1 MPDDGAPAPDPVLA
15 GYRPPSQLV
24 LDKEIDHL
32 DVHCRAIVG
41 LSPFLTM
48 ATADADGWPEVSPRG
63 GDPGFVRVLDEH
75 RLVLPDRQGNNRLD
89 SLRKVAVNPR
99 VALLFLV
106 PGVEETLKVF
116 GTGEL
121 LAADALDVDLT
132 EFGRAP
138 RSVLVVTVQRAYL
151 QCAKAVMRSGLWD
164 PASRIDRSSLPPFG
178 TMIRDH
184 CRLETPLP
192 DDATIRAE
200 LALEL

>member
-1 MPDDGAPAPDPVLA
+1 VHADGSPDPVLA
-15 GYRPPSQLV
+15 SYRPPSQLV

-32 DVHCRAIVG
+32 DVHCRAFIG
-41 LSPFLTM
+41 LAPFLTM
-48 ATADADGWPEVSPRG
+48 ATADADGWPEISPRG
-63 GDPGFVRVLDEH
+63 GDPGFVKVLDDH
-75 RLVLPDRQGNNRLD
+75 RLALPDRQGNNRLD

-116 GTGEL
+116 GTAEL
-121 LAADALDVDLT
+121 APADALDVDLT
-132 EFGRAP
+132 EFGKAP
-138 RSVLVVTVQRAYL
+138 RSVLVVTVQRVYL

-164 PASRIDRSSLPPFG
+164 PAARIDRAALPPFG
-178 TMIRDH
+178 VMIRDH

-192 DDATIRAE
+192 DDAVLRAG